1 MINRRLIV
9 ALWLVGTLALL
20 LPARSAL
27 LPSVLAQESRI
38 DVFLELMPG
47 SSAANVYFMD
57 ALSGLSTVVRVDNG
71 HKFTLVGDYVLYEK
85 TQSGAIM
92 RATLAGLLEP
102 HPFIRRGVETRAVR
116 WVVSPDRQAVA
127 WVLVDSAGVSE
138 AYTAWADGRDLR
150 QLPISTPAAP
160 LELAPLALTNGLAD
174 FFYDTAQ
181 PASEA
186 GAFTIYAHV
195 ARYSLVDEAFY
206 PLPGEPNCPCSASL
220 SSDGRLYARLEAP
233 GGVGP
238 FGLHLWDLRTGAGIA
253 VLAPDLPYQLA
264 GDLVLNSTGT
274 FAAYTTAAGPE
285 SGLTEEQYSLVLVDV
300 VTAQQYPVLPPD
312 TTRYRPLAFI
322 DGDRALLLVD
332 LAGGATYKLDLV
344 NRELTRVSDK
354 FYLGTIVTSAGS
366 DG

>member
-9 ALWLVGTLALL
+9 ALWLVGTLT
-20 LPARSAL
+20 L
-27 LPSVLAQESRI
+27 LPSALAQGNRI
-38 DVFLELMPG
+38 DVFLELVPG

-174 FFYDTAQ
+174 FFYDMAQ
-181 PASEA
+181 PAGDEA

-233 GGVGP
+233 DGVGP

-253 VLAPDLPYQLA
+253 VLAPDLPYRLA
-264 GDLVLNSTGT
+264 GDLILSSTGT

-285 SGLTEEQYSLVLVDV
+285 SGLAEEQYSLVLVDV
-300 VTAQQYPVLPPD
+300 VTAQQYAVLPPD
-312 TTRYRPLAFI
+312 TTHYCPLAFI

-332 LAGGATYKLDLV
+332 PAGGATYKLDLV

-354 FYLGTIVTSAGS
+354 LYLGTIITSAGS
-366 DG
+366 GG